1 MRLQTDNYRFGSDLP
16 ALVKTLAQIFPR
28 FAVQLN
34 HLSEGR
40 ICGNHNAAEAPPS
53 AGLYQA
59 GDYVRNSAPAVLGAA
74 GGQYVLKGWICVQS
88 GEPGVWVE
96 DRGVTGT

>member
-40 ICGNHNAAEAPPS
+40 ICGSHNAAEAPP
-53 AGLYQA
+53 ATGLYQA
-59 GDYVRNSAPAVLGAA
+59 GDYLRNSAPAVRGAA
-74 GGQYVLKGWICVQS
+74 GGRYVTKGWICVHS
-88 GEPGVWVE
+88 GEPGIWVE
-96 DRGVTGT
+96 DRGLTGE